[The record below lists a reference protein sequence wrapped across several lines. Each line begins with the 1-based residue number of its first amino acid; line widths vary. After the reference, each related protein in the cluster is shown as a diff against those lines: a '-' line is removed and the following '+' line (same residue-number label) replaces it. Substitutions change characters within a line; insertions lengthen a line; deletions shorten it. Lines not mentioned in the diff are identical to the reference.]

1 MKSLYGYRFRYS
13 FFFKLIIPEI
23 QHLRQHNGQKKC
35 TIGDKIKNQGL
46 RLSFFSFLFDVYVLP
61 RSDEL
66 TRRTSVQTMFPYHNV
81 RSLNQLI

>member
-35 TIGDKIKNQGL
+35 TIGESYNAPHMIAKL
-46 RLSFFSFLFDVYVLP
+46 YLVADV
-61 RSDEL
+61 
-66 TRRTSVQTMFPYHNV
+66 
-81 RSLNQLI
+81 